1 MKRMLVFLLLG
12 PVFGVLV
19 VFSQAIVASG
29 DIYGDYA
36 EGCAITFMFSL
47 IVSAITGP
55 VDELQA
61 CVVPISLR
69 APLTATLG
77 AAVAVGLLLHVQA
90 KFGNTRMPS
99 LSALL
104 QAAVIGVLSA
114 GACSLLSHNRRSQI

>member
-12 PVFGVLV
+12 LVFGVLV

-29 DIYGDYA
+29 DIHGDYA

-61 CVVPISLR
+61 CVVPIFVGAIR
-69 APLTATLG
+69 EQDG
-77 AAVAVGLLLHVQA
+77 AA
-90 KFGNTRMPS
+90 
-99 LSALL
+99 
-104 QAAVIGVLSA
+104 AAVLADSDRSHRGTLHR
-114 GACSLLSHNRRSQI
+114 CLLVALAQSS

>member
-12 PVFGVLV
+12 PAFGVLV
-19 VFSQAIVASG
+19 AFSQAVVASG
-29 DIYGDYA
+29 IYGDYA
-36 EGCAITFMFSL
+36 EGCAITLMFSL

-77 AAVAVGLLLHVQA
+77 AAVAVGLLLHVEA
-90 KFGNTRMPS
+90 RFGNTRMPS
-99 LSALL
+99 LGALL

-114 GACSLLSHNRRSQI
+114 GACSLLSHNHRGSKA